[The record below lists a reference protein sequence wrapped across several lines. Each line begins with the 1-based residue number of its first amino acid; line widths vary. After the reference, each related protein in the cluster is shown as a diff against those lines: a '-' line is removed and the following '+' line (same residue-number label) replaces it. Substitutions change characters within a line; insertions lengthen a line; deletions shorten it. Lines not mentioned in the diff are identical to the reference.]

1 MSLMSRWGLAML
13 FAVFSGGKMMVGS
26 SYKSKPW
33 RVSVVNNCSFNIWP
47 GVQPRA
53 GYPVLALGGFSLKPN
68 QIKSFNVTKQWE
80 GHIWGRTGCNFT
92 QLNACL
98 TGDCNGKLHCNGT
111 KGKNP
116 LTLVEL
122 SFHHNI
128 TTYTVSLLQGFNLP
142 LTITAHGGEGNCSKA
157 VCRGNIL
164 STCPHIMQVK
174 SVAEEVVACKSA
186 CQALRTDMYCCANQ
200 YNSSDACTPSQYA
213 INFKRACPHAY
224 AFPYDNAD
232 LIHTCIHPREIRLIF
247 CH

>member
-128 TTYTVSLLQGFNLP
+128 TTYTV
-142 LTITAHGGEGNCSKA
+142 
-157 VCRGNIL
+157 
-164 STCPHIMQVK
+164 K